1 MSAKLRLNKEVVLVA
16 MGVKADYYLQN
27 FGWVTPSSGRN
38 ICIFRSFHETN
49 PVICIDMYWILLIC
63 ISMYKYV

>member
-49 PVICIDMYWILLIC
+49 PVICIDMY
-63 ISMYKYV
+63 